1 MSDAC
6 ERIDG
11 HGATRIAEWR
21 DRFPGRVAGSV
32 YAAAPAERVRTA
44 RELADAGLDVHVD
57 VMASD
62 EGHPAGVGLGELRE
76 IAATVQRS
84 RIGVHL
90 IGSPGFV
97 DTALPEVLSTRPG
110 RVFLP
115 WHVFTAERAATVRGV
130 GSAAWIA
137 VWDEWDGI
145 GSVAWP
151 AQPDGALVMLIEP
164 GTSGTCRP
172 SQLAV
177 VSACASD
184 MPVHVD
190 GGVTEDVAPLCLAA
204 GAESMVVGRALMTPR
219 PVNSTARSTT

>member
-1 MSDAC
+1 MSDAR

-11 HGATRIAEWR
+11 QGATRIADWR

-32 YAAAPAERVRTA
+32 YAAAPADRVRAA

-57 VMASD
+57 VMSND
-62 EGHPAGVGLGELRE
+62 EGHPDGVSLGELRE

-90 IGSPGFV
+90 IGSPAFV
-97 DTALPEVLSTRPG
+97 DAALPEVLSTRPG

-115 WHVFTAERAATVRGV
+115 WRAFTADRAENVRSV

-145 GSVAWP
+145 GSASWP
-151 AQPDGALVMLIEP
+151 ARPDGALVMLIEP
-164 GTSGTCRP
+164 GTSGSCRL

-177 VSACASD
+177 VSACAPD

-204 GAESMVVGRALMTPR
+204 GAESMVVGRALLSPHPLTSR
-219 PVNSTARSTT
+219 ARSTS